1 MERAGHDAVALIEA
15 VDYPLAL
22 ALTDSIVERL
32 REHRLRLFSV
42 HGEPQRGQYH
52 HLRILNA
59 IESHDRGNRRGEK
72 RLAGGTFCPE
82 I

>member
-1 MERAGHDAVALIEA
+1 MERAGHDAVAFIEA
-15 VDYPLAL
+15 VDNPLAL

-32 REHRLRLFSV
+32 REHRLRLFFV
-42 HGEPQRGQYH
+42 HGGPQRGQYH

-59 IESHDRGNRRGEK
+59 IESPDCGQRRGEK
-72 RLAGGTFCPE
+72 RLAGGTFCQE